1 MALLTPCCE
10 LFSMMNIKLILC
22 IGFYIETGVLRIPW
36 AGGWSDCYREDR
48 SSRDGHRMNVV
59 SAPTLRTRIDR
70 AISRSIPPFFIEIV
84 AEVSKNQSI
93 LQLHPI
99 EKSKN

>member
-59 SAPTLRTRIDR
+59 SATTLRTRIEL
-70 AISRSIPPFFIEIV
+70 IGQSV
-84 AEVSKNQSI
+84 EVYHLSS
-93 LQLHPI
+93 
-99 EKSKN
+99 